1 VRIVRAT
8 FVELKGTWS
17 GGRNVIGDGCVR
29 GRVVHGACGLESLI
43 GGFRAYLPALRSAL
57 GRLLRHLRLAGVAYG
72 VLLLSLLLTG
82 LAWFYVR
89 HTVEAQDKVR
99 FDETIQATQAAV
111 DRKTDAYLDALF
123 GGRGVFLASKQVGRE
138 EWESYVKGIE
148 TKSRLEGLQ
157 ALGFARYVR
166 PEEGGAF
173 VSEAKKDGLP
183 EMRPDLDPGGER
195 SAYFPL
201 TLVAPSDEANL
212 STINQDAYTDPAH
225 QVAMNMA
232 RDTGSPRA
240 TSMVYVLTEPTKDSG
255 ADLALSPGFAV
266 YLPVYAEGEPVG
278 TVAGRRSALRGF
290 VVGYFRRD
298 GLLDDVFG
306 SGFDPAIDFE
316 VYDGADVESSSLLYD
331 EDGVQRAGE
340 GGYDPLFSKKSRIGV
355 AGRQWSLYFA
365 TLPGFKRSAESNV
378 PAFVLACGVG
388 ASILLFGISWMLV
401 RSRILAVRAS
411 KDLEDANMELEGT
424 NRELEAFSY
433 SVSHDLRAPLR
444 TIDGFSQ
451 ILQEDYEV
459 VLDDEGLDYLGR
471 VRAASKHM
479 ATLIDDLLDLSRVGR
494 RPLRKEP
501 VDLSRLAAGIIE
513 ELKESQPGREVEFV
527 TGEKIM
533 AWGDV
538 SLLKV
543 ALENL
548 LGNAWKFTARQEE
561 ARIEFGADRD
571 PGPGFLAPVY
581 YVRDNG
587 AGFDQ
592 AYADKLFGAFQ
603 RLHGQDEFEGTGI
616 GLATVARIVHRHG
629 GRVWAEGSVG
639 EGATFYFT
647 LGGRE
652 IGDRA
657 LPAKKAEIA

>member
-1 VRIVRAT
+1 
-8 FVELKGTWS
+8 LGP
-17 GGRNVIGDGCVR
+17 
-29 GRVVHGACGLESLI
+29 LI
-43 GGFRAYLPALRSAL
+43 GGFGAYLLALRSAL
-57 GRLLRHLRLAGVAYG
+57 GRLLRHLRFAVAAYV

-82 LAWFYVR
+82 LAWYYVR
-89 HTVEAQDKVR
+89 HTVEAQDRVR
-99 FDETIQATQAAV
+99 FDETVQATQAAV
-111 DRKTDAYLDALF
+111 ERRTDAYLDALF
-123 GGRGVFLASKQVGRE
+123 GARGVFLASKSVERE
-138 EWESYVKGIE
+138 ELESYVKGIE

-166 PEEGGAF
+166 PEEREAF
-173 VSEAKKDGLP
+173 VTEAKKEGLP

-201 TLVAPSDEANL
+201 TRVAPSEAANL
-212 STINQDAYTDPAH
+212 SMINQDVYTDPAH
-225 QVAMNMA
+225 EVAMNGA
-232 RDTGSPRA
+232 RDTGTPQA
-240 TSMVYVLTEPTKDSG
+240 TRMVYVLTEPPEGSS

-266 YLPVYAEGEPVG
+266 YLPVYAEGEPVE
-278 TVAGRRSALRGF
+278 TVAARRDALRGF

-306 SGFDPAIDFE
+306 GGFAPAIDFE

-340 GGYDPLFSKKSRIGV
+340 EEYDPLFSEKSRTGV
-355 AGRQWSLYFA
+355 AGREWSLYFA
-365 TLPGFKRSAESNV
+365 TLPGFRHGAESNL
-378 PAFVLACGVG
+378 PAFVLASGVG

-401 RSRILAVRAS
+401 RSRILAERAS
-411 KDLEDANMELEGT
+411 KDLEDANRELEGT

-444 TIDGFSQ
+444 AIDGFSQ
-451 ILQEDYEV
+451 ILQEDYEGA
-459 VLDDEGLDYLGR
+459 LDDEGLDYLGR
-471 VRAASKHM
+471 VRAASRQM

-494 RPLRKEP
+494 RPLRREP
-501 VDLSRLAAGIIE
+501 VDLASLATGIIE
-513 ELKESQPGREVEFV
+513 ELKESQPGRKVEFV
-527 TGEKIM
+527 AGKNIM

-548 LGNAWKFTARQEE
+548 LGNAWKFTARERE
-561 ARIEFGADRD
+561 ARIEFVADRD
-571 PGPGFLAPVY
+571 PGPGSLAPVY

-587 AGFDQ
+587 AGFDE

-603 RLHGQDEFEGTGI
+603 RLHRQDEFEGTGI

-629 GRVWAEGSVG
+629 GRVWAEGRVG

-647 LGGRE
+647 LGGRDGGRDL
-652 IGDRA
+652 GDRA
-657 LPAKKAEIA
+657 APAKKAEIA